1 MVKKNICATAD
12 DSDAEIVE
20 AWMEEAPTRMAHT
33 RGNYKT
39 YRGIPCKT
47 EQEKKEARA
56 LKHKKWREAQKTEK
70 SRKFT
75 ADKLSALKKSTFHTE
90 D

>member
-12 DSDAEIVE
+12 DSDAEILE

-39 YRGIPCKT
+39 YRGAPCKT
-47 EQEKKEARA
+47 DKEKKEAQA
-56 LKHKKWREAQKTEK
+56 LNHKKWKTN
-70 SRKFT
+70 
-75 ADKLSALKKSTFHTE
+75 
-90 D
+90 